1 MMEKL
6 KSRKLIATVLMA
18 VLVLV
23 NDKLGLGISQ
33 EAILTVVGVIAA
45 YVVGQGVADAGAQG
59 KKPAIVVAEGSSEG
73 PNWEDTSEP
82 DAEDM
87 EEEK

>member
-1 MMEKL
+1 MEKL

-59 KKPAIVVAEGSSEG
+59 KKPDVVVAPGAEEG